1 MCAKDLYAFT
11 VYANGINILR
21 HLASSLLSLQTSC
34 AMGRTRV
41 KTKKATASSTDVKET
56 PSVEA
61 LLSKAQTLVTQCDYE
76 LAQKFTLRIL
86 ERVPNHIDAKELLG
100 VIQLERGDLD
110 EAKQVRAHRIF
121 AAKNF
126 YLTS

>member
-1 MCAKDLYAFT
+1 
-11 VYANGINILR
+11 
-21 HLASSLLSLQTSC
+21 
-34 AMGRTRV
+34 MGRTRV
-41 KTKKATASSTDVKET
+41 KTKKATAIPTDAKET

-86 ERVPNHIDAKELLG
+86 ERVPNHVDAKELLG

-110 EAKQVRAHRIF
+110 EAKQVRAHRIL